1 MDILVTEKF
10 SLLDYSF
17 FVLVFFVSAGIG
29 LYYAIQSRR
38 VNTVD
43 QYLLG
48 GRKMG
53 LLPVCCSLV
62 ATSVSGFSMIGLPAE
77 SYAYGTYTWIYSIQ
91 ELIVAALLHFIF
103 LEMFFELKLTSC
115 FKYFEMRFNRKVRL
129 LASGIFL
136 FCGLLYLP
144 VTVYTPA
151 LTFQRVTGVN
161 VYVIVI
167 VLSVLCASYTAIG
180 GFKAVVW
187 TDVFQLVLMISSLII
202 VVVVGTQGVGGID
215 NVIQAAKRGQRIV
228 IAYDNLNSRTSA
240 FGMILS
246 NTLIIIYQSG
256 FNQASLQR
264 YLSLSDIVK
273 MKISVWFVAL
283 TFTLIVFLVNFLGPV
298 MYANYETCDPLSAG
312 LIKKMDQILPHFV
325 QEKASLFPGFN
336 GIFIAGVFS
345 ASLSTT
351 SSYLNAMSGIIYEDF
366 ISHRFPNLSDRT
378 VNRILKNLV
387 LVLGVLQIAFVF
399 FIQMMGTIFQIT
411 VQCVALQC
419 STMITLFFLGMLF
432 PKANS
437 KGATVGALTCMIG
450 VLSLIIGGLNNKP
463 EPTLPLRTDGCE
475 HQLNITSIP
484 SQGLEN
490 SEDDTFWL
498 FRLNF
503 VYYTLVGT
511 VIGITVGYLTSLAT
525 GGERVKNQKLLA
537 VFLRVHEPR
546 EEEMRLRRKNTAESV
561 DMCD

>member
-1 MDILVTEKF
+1 MDIFDTEKF

-62 ATSVSGFSMIGLPAE
+62 ATSVSGFAVIGLPAE
-77 SYAYGTYTWIYSIQ
+77 AYAYGTYTWIYIIQ
-91 ELIVAALLHFIF
+91 TLIMAALMHSVF
-103 LEMFFELKLTSC
+103 LEVFFELKLTSC

-187 TDVFQLVLMISSLII
+187 TDVVQLLLMISSLII
-202 VVVVGTQGVGGID
+202 VLVVGTQSVGFD
-215 NVIQAAKRGQRIV
+215 KVVQAAKRGERIV
-228 IAYDNLNSRTSA
+228 FMYDNLNSRTSA
-240 FGMILS
+240 FGMIFS

-256 FNQASLQR
+256 FNQANLQR
-264 YLSLSDIVK
+264 YLSLSDIIN
-273 MKISVWFVAL
+273 MKISVWFLAV
-283 TFTLIVFLVNFLGPV
+283 TFSLIVCLVTFLGPV
-298 MYANYETCDPLSAG
+298 MYANYETCDPLRAG

-325 QEKASLFPGFN
+325 QEKASLFLGFN
-336 GIFIAGVFS
+336 GIFIAGIFS

-351 SSYLNAMSGIIYEDF
+351 SSYLNAMSGIVYEDF
-366 ISHRFPNLSDRT
+366 ISQRFPNLSDQT
-378 VNRILKNLV
+378 ANRIMRNLV

-399 FIQMMGTIFQIT
+399 FIEMMGTIFQIT
-411 VQCVALQC
+411 IQCVALLS

-450 VLSLIIGGLNNKP
+450 VLTLIIGGLNNKP

-475 HQLNITSIP
+475 LGLNTTSILP
-484 SQGLEN
+484 QVLKS

-498 FRLNF
+498 FRLSF

-525 GGERVKNQKLLA
+525 GGQRVKNQKLLA
-537 VFLRVHEPR
+537 VFLRVHELQ
-546 EEEMRLRRKNTAESV
+546 EEEMQLRRKNTAEIV